1 MKTILTTALL
11 AALILPAVADAGT
24 LVRRDARQEAR
35 IATGWVQ
42 GDLTRCEATR
52 LSARDRAIDARTRVY
67 RATGPGIGP
76 VERRDLHGRR
86 DSLSRDI
93 AEQRRDGRGCW

>member
-1 MKTILTTALL
+1 MKTLLTATLF
-11 AALILPAVADAGT
+11 AALIVPTIADAAS
-24 LVRRDARQEAR
+24 LARRDARQETR
-35 IATGWVQ
+35 IAAGWVQ
-42 GDLTRCEATR
+42 GDLTRCEAAR

-67 RATGPGIGP
+67 RATGPGLGP
-76 VERRDLHGRR
+76 WERRDLHGRR